1 MSNDTTIQSVLDGD
15 DVSLYELGDFF
26 RVLGDSTRIRI
37 ISLLIPSELCVQD
50 IADSIGMSESAVSHQ
65 LRILRQA
72 KMVRTRREGKQVFY
86 ALDDDHIEQLVRI
99 GLAHVKEGR

>member
-1 MSNDTTIQSVLDGD
+1 M
-15 DVSLYELGDFF
+15 
-26 RVLGDSTRIRI
+26 
-37 ISLLIPSELCVQD
+37 QD
-50 IADSIGMSESAVSHQ
+50 IADSVGMSESAVSHQ

-72 KMVRTRREGKQVFY
+72 KMVRNRREGKQVFY